1 MAEDSASAELRAAL
15 APLYEEILYVEVVN
29 FAPGVGWDRCP
40 WVSVASAR
48 WLAAE
53 VIGVDVWILHS
64 PLDGRGETYLFR
76 WEGTAWVDATP
87 EETGVTVT
95 TAVS

>member
-1 MAEDSASAELRAAL
+1 MSQDEASAELRAAL
-15 APLYEEILYVEVVN
+15 APIYEEILYVEVVDG
-29 FAPGVGWDRCP
+29 APGVGWEQCTL
-40 WVSVASAR
+40 VSAAPAR
-48 WLAAE
+48 WLAAG
-53 VIGVDVWILHS
+53 VVGVDVWIMRGFLS
-64 PLDGRGETYLFR
+64 GIGETYLFR